1 MEKYSRR
8 NIRKALKELK
18 RKEAETRG
26 GGGRG
31 WLGRAGS
38 RQLSTRNPVATA
50 RARTH
55 ARERASERASEQADR
70 YIEKHFYR
78 TNKYAGKFKGGGGGR
93 IKKENKNKKKKIQN

>member
-18 RKEAETRG
+18 RKEAETR

-93 IKKENKNKKKKIQN
+93 IKKEYKNKN